1 MKKIVALLLTMII
14 CLSMVACGNNSNAN
28 TLTNDS
34 SATNDNIATNDIS
47 ENYYRSKYIGEW
59 HCGATNLTINKGGVG
74 LFGTYDVLWEV
85 NDGALAITSEFFN
98 GYSYIA
104 GFELSEDGQSLI
116 VIQNG
121 FPGDISKLDK
131 GEKFTK

>member
-1 MKKIVALLLTMII
+1 MKKIIALLLVTMM
-14 CLSMVACGNNSNAN
+14 CSSLVACGNNSNVN

-34 SATNDNIATNDIS
+34 TATNDNIATNDIS
-47 ENYYRSKYIGEW
+47 ENYDRSKYIGEW
-59 HCGATNLTINKGGVG
+59 HCGDTNLTINKGGVG

-85 NDGALAITSEFFN
+85 KDGAIAITSEFLN

-104 GFELSEDGQSLI
+104 GFELSENGQSLI

-121 FPGDISKLDK
+121 FPGDIGKLDK